1 MVKRCLELFKGTGSV
16 GRVMER
22 KGYEVISVDI
32 DTKTNPTHLTDILD
46 FDYKQYPSNHFDVVW
61 ASPLC
66 TEYSIIKANFGLPR
80 NLDFADSL
88 VLRTLEI
95 IHYFNPTAWFIEN
108 PQTGLL
114 KNRPFMV
121 DLPFIDC
128 DYCQFGFDYR
138 KRTRFWNN
146 LTGLSS
152 VLCNPKVCPKV
163 VNRKHIEG
171 ILNHQNDG
179 IRKTRTLNDR
189 YRIPEPLLEYLF
201 QSL

>member
-1 MVKRCLELFKGTGSV
+1 MQH
-16 GRVMER
+16 